1 MWLDK
6 QAKVG
11 LEENSG
17 SQDWEFTPRTQE
29 GGLFLLVSGTLD
41 ENVLGPELLKQAF
54 VIDFID

>member
-17 SQDWEFTPRTQE
+17 SQDLEFTPRTQE
-29 GGLFLLVSGTLD
+29 GGLFLLVSSTLD

-54 VIDFID
+54 VTDFID